1 MSIYVLVESYSAKLI
16 PDGAE
21 ADNKFDMHPTEDD
34 CAFSDSGTSS
44 NRWDIDNEDE
54 DNCVGCR

>member
-34 CAFSDSGTSS
+34 RAFSDLGSSS
-44 NRWDIDNEDE
+44 NKCEIDNEDE
-54 DNCVGCR
+54 DNGVGCR